1 MTNILIIYGKKKTIN
16 DLKKTKYLKKNLFQ
30 RKKIL
35 IKIQKDFLKKNY
47 MFDLN
52 KNSSFLK
59 NIYVLIILKISN
71 HLSFQIS
78 HLSIYVNLLIIYIYI
93 YIKKTDINA

>member
-16 DLKKTKYLKKNLFQ
+16 NLKKTNYLKKKIFSEI
-30 RKKIL
+30 KIL
-35 IKIQKDFLKKNY
+35 IKKQKDFLEKNY
-47 MFDLN
+47 MLDLN
-52 KNSSFLK
+52 KNSAFMK

-78 HLSIYVNLLIIYIYI
+78 HLSIYVIMLIIYIYTFI
-93 YIKKTDINA
+93 

>member
-1 MTNILIIYGKKKTIN
+1 MSNILIIYGKKKTKN
-16 DLKKTKYLKKNLFQ
+16 NLKKTNYLKK
-30 RKKIL
+30 KPKA
-35 IKIQKDFLKKNY
+35 FLEKNY

-52 KNSSFLK
+52 KNSAFMK
-59 NIYVLIILKISN
+59 NMYVLIILKISN

-78 HLSIYVNLLIIYIYI
+78 HLSIYVIMLIIYIYI

>member
-1 MTNILIIYGKKKTIN
+1 MTNILIIYGKKTTIN
-16 DLKKTKYLKKNLFQ
+16 DLKKTKYLKQKPFSEI
-30 RKKIL
+30 KIL
-35 IKIQKDFLKKNY
+35 IKIQKDFFKKNY

>member
-1 MTNILIIYGKKKTIN
+1 MTNILIIYGKKTTIN
-16 DLKKTKYLKKNLFQ
+16 DLKKTKYLKKPFSE
-30 RKKIL
+30 
-35 IKIQKDFLKKNY
+35 KKNSY
-47 MFDLN
+47 KNTKRLFFKNYIFDLN
-52 KNSSFLK
+52 KNSSFMK

-78 HLSIYVNLLIIYIYI
+78 HLSIYVNLLIIYIFI